1 MVSRVISPRQLTQTL
16 TGTSKR
22 LGLISSSPAA
32 VLPRQTAQV
41 QRGPSGAAASW
52 SIEDP
57 DARFRERRGHTV
69 AVLRD
74 SYPNFFSD
82 LPNFEIYTHDIQFLH
97 SGVPEGRLRGIRA
110 YRQLFDALRLTRNT
124 AVADADLSYHLSL
137 PSEATIRVRWHARL
151 WLRMPLPSLGSIV
164 GVHAAAPLLVDGVSL
179 YELDGDARVRVHSL
193 EYVERTWR
201 PEHAH
206 MSPALAMD

>member
-1 MVSRVISPRQLTQTL
+1 MLPCLTSR
-16 TGTSKR
+16 
-22 LGLISSSPAA
+22 A
-32 VLPRQTAQV
+32 V
-41 QRGPSGAAASW
+41 
-52 SIEDP
+52 
-57 DARFRERRGHTV
+57 
-69 AVLRD
+69 
-74 SYPNFFSD
+74 
-82 LPNFEIYTHDIQFLH
+82 QFLH

-179 YELDGDARVRVHSL
+179 YELDGDARIAACCSCRRSLVWPRAAPRYALGGKPLSPSEPPTGRLRCGREVQPMPWGLARCPSVVTGSSHHDAAYYPGVRVHSL

>member
-1 MVSRVISPRQLTQTL
+1 MLPCLTSR
-16 TGTSKR
+16 
-22 LGLISSSPAA
+22 A
-32 VLPRQTAQV
+32 V
-41 QRGPSGAAASW
+41 
-52 SIEDP
+52 
-57 DARFRERRGHTV
+57 
-69 AVLRD
+69 
-74 SYPNFFSD
+74 
-82 LPNFEIYTHDIQFLH
+82 QFLH

-179 YELDGDARVRVHSL
+179 YELDGDARIAACCSCRRSL
-193 EYVERTWR
+193 VWPRAAPR
-201 PEHAH
+201 H
-206 MSPALAMD
+206 ALARKLPELCHREEAVDERARRRRAGRDGVVAATSRSATRAAAACGCRLPVAH

>member
-1 MVSRVISPRQLTQTL
+1 MLPCLTSR
-16 TGTSKR
+16 
-22 LGLISSSPAA
+22 A
-32 VLPRQTAQV
+32 V
-41 QRGPSGAAASW
+41 
-52 SIEDP
+52 
-57 DARFRERRGHTV
+57 
-69 AVLRD
+69 
-74 SYPNFFSD
+74 
-82 LPNFEIYTHDIQFLH
+82 QFLH

-179 YELDGDARVRVHSL
+179 YELDGDARIAACCPCRRSL
-193 EYVERTWR
+193 VWPRAAPRHALGGTPLSASEPPTGRLRCGREVQPMPWAR
-201 PEHAH
+201 PL
-206 MSPALAMD
+206 P

>member
-1 MVSRVISPRQLTQTL
+1 MLPCLTSR
-16 TGTSKR
+16 
-22 LGLISSSPAA
+22 A
-32 VLPRQTAQV
+32 V
-41 QRGPSGAAASW
+41 
-52 SIEDP
+52 
-57 DARFRERRGHTV
+57 
-69 AVLRD
+69 
-74 SYPNFFSD
+74 
-82 LPNFEIYTHDIQFLH
+82 QFLH

-179 YELDGDARVRVHSL
+179 YELDGDARIAACCSCRRSL
-193 EYVERTWR
+193 VWPRAAPRTPSVARLSAAQGR
-201 PEHAH
+201 PLGGCAAAGRSSRCRGG
-206 MSPALAMD
+206 SPAALVW

>member
-1 MVSRVISPRQLTQTL
+1 MLPCLTPR
-16 TGTSKR
+16 
-22 LGLISSSPAA
+22 A
-32 VLPRQTAQV
+32 V
-41 QRGPSGAAASW
+41 
-52 SIEDP
+52 
-57 DARFRERRGHTV
+57 
-69 AVLRD
+69 
-74 SYPNFFSD
+74 
-82 LPNFEIYTHDIQFLH
+82 QFLH

-179 YELDGDARVRVHSL
+179 YELDGDARIAACCLPSL
-193 EYVERTWR
+193 ASLASGCATPR
-201 PEHAH
+201 PRWHASQPLRAAH
-206 MSPALAMD
+206 WEAALRPGGPADAVGSPAALVW